1 MPVIKNSGRLSFVC
15 FSFSLQIPNQFFS
28 YSSLSSTSSYCRLFR
43 LLLLLLL
50 PIVVGDVKCYFLRFS
65 SEDRDI
71 LDYNS
76 YRILSI

>member
-1 MPVIKNSGRLSFVC
+1 
-15 FSFSLQIPNQFFS
+15 
-28 YSSLSSTSSYCRLFR
+28 